1 MNDSQFTLRRSQ
13 LYRFL
18 AEAFLY
24 PTEDWTCEVP
34 LLEPILSALDLLDWQ
49 LSLYPIGLLALQA
62 EHRHAFGLTGALCY
76 ETEYGLP
83 HEFRQSQEM
92 ADIAGFYRAFGFD
105 VGGAIRERPDHLS
118 AELEFMH
125 TLTLKEALSHE
136 SGQTDHREICLDA
149 ERKFSRDHLA
159 RWIGWFKKRLD
170 QAEVDGPYA
179 ALASLTVLFVDG
191 EAERLGAQP
200 EPMRIPEVK
209 PTPFNPDFSCGDCPA
224 VTDLSGA
231 KGADEK
237 EIIL

>member
-1 MNDSQFTLRRSQ
+1 
-13 LYRFL
+13 
-18 AEAFLY
+18 
-24 PTEDWTCEVP
+24 
-34 LLEPILSALDLLDWQ
+34 
-49 LSLYPIGLLALQA
+49 
-62 EHRHAFGLTGALCY
+62 
-76 ETEYGLP
+76 
-83 HEFRQSQEM
+83 M

-136 SGQTDHREICLDA
+136 SGQTEHRETCLDA
-149 ERKFSRDHLA
+149 ERKFLRDHLA
-159 RWIGWFKKRLD
+159 RWIGWFKQRLD

-179 ALASLTVLFVDG
+179 ALAGLTVLFVED

-224 VTDLSGA
+224 VADLSSA
-231 KGADEK
+231 RGADEK

>member
-18 AEAFLY
+18 ADAYLY
-24 PTEDWTCEVP
+24 PTEDWTRDVP
-34 LLEPILSALDLLDWQ
+34 LLEPILSALDLPDRL
-49 LSLYPIGLLALQA
+49 LGLRPIGQAELQA
-62 EHRHAFGLTGALCY
+62 EHRHAFSLTGSLCY

-105 VGGAIRERPDHLS
+105 VGGVIRERPDHLS

-125 TLTLKEALSHE
+125 TLTLKEALSQE
-136 SGQTDHREICLDA
+136 SGQADHREVCIDA
-149 ERKFSRDHLA
+149 ERKFLRDHLA

-179 ALASLTVLFVDG
+179 ALAGLTVLFVES

-200 EPMRIPEVK
+200 EPVRTPELK
-209 PTPFNPDFSCGDCPA
+209 PTPFNPDFSCGDCVA
-224 VTDLSGA
+224 NELA
-231 KGADEK
+231 KEHSQ
-237 EIIL
+237 